1 MLSGQ
6 FSWMYTLIMHITYK
20 INSKYRDYTYKNL
33 VLFTNVAVCDDAWR
47 FMEASEKD
55 FTLKFSFISSAKQQW
70 MEAQCVLVKPT
81 IIIPKVC

>member
-1 MLSGQ
+1 M
-6 FSWMYTLIMHITYK
+6 
-20 INSKYRDYTYKNL
+20 
-33 VLFTNVAVCDDAWR
+33 LFTNVAVYDDAWR

>member
-1 MLSGQ
+1 
-6 FSWMYTLIMHITYK
+6 MHITYE
-20 INSKYRDYTYKNL
+20 INFKYRDYTYNNL
-33 VLFTNVAVCDDAWR
+33 VLFTNIMAVTGDAWR

-55 FTLKFSFISSAKQQW
+55 FTVISLKFSFISSAKQQW